1 MKKYDLIYER
11 KKKIYYNNKND
22 DLPLINAVINIDQ
35 NRSGVLKIYSFSNI
49 EDEINNFCYK
59 YNLFPKAKLY
69 IKKAIIQGINTKI
82 NECKLL
88 LI

>member
-1 MKKYDLIYER
+1 MQKNDQSYKREVYYKIRNNEVPLIYAE
-11 KKKIYYNNKND
+11 
-22 DLPLINAVINIDQ
+22 INIDQ
-35 NRSGVLKIYSFSNI
+35 YHTKFLEIYSFNNL

-59 YNLFPKAKLY
+59 NNLIPKVKLY

-82 NECKLL
+82 NECKLF